1 VSQDGV
7 ILTGGATASPVQ
19 VDVAPLLE
27 MKGVTKRFGGIA
39 ALRDVDFGVLSG
51 EIHGLVGENGAGKS
65 TLMKIIAGV
74 HAGFDGQMLVDGKPV
89 HFRSAA
95 DALAAGIG
103 MVHQELSVI
112 PDLTV
117 AENVF
122 LGSQP
127 VMVGGVI
134 DWRVMNRQ
142 ARAQIASLGLD
153 IDPTTRMGSLPVG
166 LQQLIELSRVLFSG
180 ARIIILDEPTSALSP
195 PEVER
200 LFTVLR
206 RLRAEGRSIVF
217 ISHFLDDVLAISDR
231 TTVFRNG
238 AKVITADTADL
249 TKDSVISHMIG
260 RGSIDMHMGE
270 STELTGDDSREV
282 VMSVEDISDGRTLR
296 DVSLSLRKGEIT
308 GVYGFMGCGQIE
320 LSRALFGKIGLKSG
334 RVMLDGKLIRLHST
348 AQARAAGIAY
358 VPESR
363 RMMLFRTEPVF
374 KNISIS
380 ILDRIGRIFLRP
392 RAERQIADTHIKDLQ
407 IRPQTPDTL
416 LGNLS
421 GGNQQKVALAK
432 WLTHLPRVLILS
444 EPTRGMDV
452 GAKEDV
458 IRIVKSLAARGVA
471 VLVLSTEPETIL
483 TLADRVTV
491 MKRGSV
497 ASEFTH
503 GHIEK
508 ADLLAA
514 A

>member
-1 VSQDGV
+1 MGS
-7 ILTGGATASPVQ
+7 LTGGAAAPLVQ
-19 VDVAPLLE
+19 HNTTPLLE

-39 ALRDVDFGVLSG
+39 ALRDVDFSILAG

-74 HAGFDGQMLVDGKPV
+74 YAGFDGQMLMGGVPV

-95 DALAAGIG
+95 DALTAGIG
-103 MVHQELSVI
+103 MVHQELSVV
-112 PDLTV
+112 PDLSV

-127 VMVGGVI
+127 VMAGALV
-134 DWRVMNRQ
+134 DWRGMNRQ
-142 ARAQIASLGLD
+142 ARTQIASLGLD

-166 LQQLIELSRVLFSG
+166 LQQLVELSRVLFSG

-206 RLRAEGRSIVF
+206 RLRAEGRSIIF

-231 TTVFRNG
+231 VTVFRNG
-238 AKVITADTADL
+238 AKVITEATSAL
-249 TKDSVISHMIG
+249 TKDSIISHMIG

-270 STELTGDDSREV
+270 SAELTGDDSRTV
-282 VMSVEDISDGRTLR
+282 VMSVDTVSDGNTLR
-296 DVSLSLRKGEIT
+296 DVSLNLRQGEIT

-334 RVMLDGKLIRLHST
+334 RLLLDGKPVRFNST

-363 RMMLFRTEPVF
+363 RMMLFRTEPVY

-380 ILDRIGRIFLRP
+380 ILDRISRIFLKP
-392 RAERQIADTHIKDLQ
+392 SAERQIADSHVKDLQ
-407 IRPQTPDTL
+407 IRPQTTDTI

-432 WLTHLPRVLILS
+432 WLTHLPKVLILS

-458 IRIVKSLAARGVA
+458 IRIVKSLAKRGVA

-491 MKRGSV
+491 MKRGHV
-497 ASEFTH
+497 AREFTQ
-503 GHIEK
+503 GRIEK

>member
-1 VSQDGV
+1 
-7 ILTGGATASPVQ
+7 
-19 VDVAPLLE
+19 

-39 ALRDVDFGVLSG
+39 ALRDVDFAILPG

-74 HAGFDGQMLVDGKPV
+74 YAGFDGQMLMGGAPV

-103 MVHQELSVI
+103 MVHQELSVV
-112 PDLTV
+112 PDLSV

-122 LGSQP
+122 LGTQP
-127 VMVGGVI
+127 VMAGALV
-134 DWRVMNRQ
+134 DWRSMNRQ
-142 ARAQIASLGLD
+142 AKAQIASLGLD
-153 IDPTTRMGSLPVG
+153 IDPTTRIGALPVG

-180 ARIIILDEPTSALSP
+180 ARMIILDEPTSALSP

-200 LFTVLR
+200 LFSVLR
-206 RLRAEGRSIVF
+206 RLRSEGRSIIF

-231 TTVFRNG
+231 VTVFRNG
-238 AKVITADTADL
+238 AKVVTAETPTL

-260 RGSIDMHMGE
+260 RGSVNMHMGE
-270 STELTGDDSREV
+270 SAELASDDSRDV
-282 VMSVEDISDGRTLR
+282 VMSVEGISDGRALR
-296 DVSLSLRKGEIT
+296 DVSLKLRKGEIT

-334 RVMLDGKLIRLHST
+334 RVLLDGKPVRLHST
-348 AQARAAGIAY
+348 SQARAAGIAY

-363 RMMLFRTEPVF
+363 RMMLFRTEPVY
-374 KNISIS
+374 KNISIA
-380 ILDRIGRIFLRP
+380 ILDRIGRLFLRP
-392 RAERQIADTHIKDLQ
+392 KAERAIADGHAKDLQ
-407 IRPQTPDTL
+407 IRPPTPDIV

-432 WLTHLPRVLILS
+432 WLTHLPKVLILS

-458 IRIVKSLAARGVA
+458 IRIVKSLAGRGVA

-491 MKRGSV
+491 MKRGAV
-497 ASEFTH
+497 AGEFTQ